1 MDFSFSSTPLI
12 DHSFQPRTY
21 SLRRILFGLVA
32 VQCIA
37 FFLYL
42 FAGRTLLPSAMFD
55 TMTAPFYAHF
65 HPPQAE
71 NTAIFDALTQTYC
84 YKTETQRGLRH
95 GTLAHWN
102 PRIFNGYPQYA
113 ETMGNNFD
121 PLNLLL
127 LWMDP
132 SQTILWQTILE
143 LLIAGIGM
151 AYLLRFLG
159 IEEGIN
165 AIFSMSY
172 MLNSLFIA
180 NAEHRWIVA

>member
-71 NTAIFDALTQTYC
+71 NTDGSLPRFAGFPCLSGWCFDISSM
-84 YKTETQRGLRH
+84 GL
-95 GTLAHWN
+95 
-102 PRIFNGYPQYA
+102 
-113 ETMGNNFD
+113 
-121 PLNLLL
+121 
-127 LWMDP
+127 
-132 SQTILWQTILE
+132 
-143 LLIAGIGM
+143 
-151 AYLLRFLG
+151 
-159 IEEGIN
+159 
-165 AIFSMSY
+165 
-172 MLNSLFIA
+172 
-180 NAEHRWIVA
+180 